1 MESKRIINLSH
12 IAFFIWIVYFAMMFI
27 RGNVNFNIQVTFSY
41 AMVAYML
48 AYKLIK
54 QEGFTEL
61 PFNFHSLTVWYGAF
75 FVWVVITGFWT
86 PGYIVTNGNTPP
98 EQMIRIVTVL
108 MAMDFYVSQK
118 EDVQNLIKALCIGAT
133 IFAAYT
139 IVTSPVSSYGTLNYG
154 ATTGQQRNTTG
165 YILCFTTY
173 FLIYLYVEYKDKYWL
188 LFAAVC
194 FVASLLTGSRKIIFA
209 YAFSVLLIIIGQKS
223 FKFTLKYL
231 FIILVAAAII
241 IPIAYQI
248 PYIQEAFGERL
259 LAVLDDSIED
269 SSIMFR
275 TVAKYNAIRIFTER
289 PILGNGWAAVKNS
302 FSFNGVSIYAH
313 NNYLEVA
320 ADFGIIGC
328 FFYYIKSAVYAI
340 KCFPRIKKGKSYM
353 TASVLLASML
363 LLDWGQVTYIYL
375 YMIFIWGIVYKYI
388 QYECLSV
395 EEEKI

>member
-48 AYKLIK
+48 AYKLIQ
-54 QEGFTEL
+54 QEGFTGI

-75 FVWVVITGFWT
+75 FVWVVITGLWT
-86 PGYIVTNGNTPP
+86 PGFIVTSGNTPP

-108 MAMDFYVSQK
+108 MAMDFYVSKK

-133 IFAAYT
+133 AFAAFT
-139 IVTSPVSSYGTLNYG
+139 IVTSPISSYGTLNYG

-275 TVAKYNAIRIFTER
+275 TVAKYNAIRIFIER